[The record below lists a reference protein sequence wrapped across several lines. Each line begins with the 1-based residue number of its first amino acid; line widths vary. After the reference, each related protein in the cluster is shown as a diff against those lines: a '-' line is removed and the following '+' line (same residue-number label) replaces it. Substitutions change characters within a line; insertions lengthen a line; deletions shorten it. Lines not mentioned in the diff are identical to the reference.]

1 LTEYSSKLKHNYSSL
16 KDHLKELVSL
26 GLLKEI
32 EKGVRSGKNYCALYI
47 KHLPASLSPENI
59 EQFSLQYLKPIKI
72 SWSTYIQS
80 CQRLI
85 LSSKSAVLSPKTS
98 DLLNNDVY
106 RWFVFYSSN

>member
-47 KHLPASLSPENI
+47 KQLPESFSSQNI
-59 EQFSLQYLKPIKI
+59 ENFSFKYFNPIKM
-72 SWSTYIQS
+72 SRSTYIQS

-85 LSSKSAVLSPKTS
+85 LPS
-98 DLLNNDVY
+98 
-106 RWFVFYSSN
+106 